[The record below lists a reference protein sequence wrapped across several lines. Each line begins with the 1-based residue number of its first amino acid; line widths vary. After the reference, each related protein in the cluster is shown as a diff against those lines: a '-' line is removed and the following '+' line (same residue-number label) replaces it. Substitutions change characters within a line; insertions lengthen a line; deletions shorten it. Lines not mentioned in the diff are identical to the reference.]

1 VSENRQAARKGM
13 RPGREPFAELCRKV
27 VLLVTE
33 DWFALSHF
41 RPLIGLLQE
50 IAHEVVVVT
59 RSSGR
64 LGEIEALGAR
74 VIDFD
79 YRRSSSNPAREAA
92 SAWALARILEAE
104 APDVVHLVAMK
115 PVVLGGLALKLVP
128 SRHVVVHMTGLG
140 LLGFGRGALLRL
152 YRAGTLR
159 LLASMLRRP
168 GSYLLVEN
176 EDDLALLRDRG
187 VDPGA
192 RFAILGGAGVDAQAF
207 PALPPPDNDVPIAAF
222 VGRMIRPKGIDVLM
236 QAYEELKQR
245 GVPLQLELYGAA
257 DAENPEA
264 IAAEVLTA
272 WCAEGGARWLGQ
284 VSDVRQVWRRAD
296 IFVLPAR
303 SREGM
308 PRALL
313 EAAACARPLVV
324 TDVPGCRHF
333 VREGVEG
340 FIVAP
345 ESAQALA
352 DALERLARDP
362 ELRLRMGEA
371 ARLRLLQGFT
381 EAHVKQSLRA
391 AYASMS
397 GKAQDS

>member
-13 RPGREPFAELCRKV
+13 RPGREPFAEFCRKV

-74 VIDFD
+74 VIEFD

-152 YRAGTLR
+152 YR
-159 LLASMLRRP
+159 
-168 GSYLLVEN
+168 
-176 EDDLALLRDRG
+176 G

-207 PALPPPDNDVPIAAF
+207 PDLPPPDNDVPIAAF